1 VFERIARA
9 LGTEELIQDPR
20 FRGNRERIENV
31 EALDNR
37 LQEAVAKFPLD
48 ELLIRL
54 DRFEAAVSPVYS
66 IADIFKDPHFQERK
80 NIVDVEDGELGMI
93 RMQNVVG
100 KLQKTP
106 GKIRSSGPRL
116 GEHNREILIDQLGY
130 TEEELRVTGMM
141 K

>member
-1 VFERIARA
+1 M
-9 LGTEELIQDPR
+9 
-20 FRGNRERIENV
+20 
-31 EALDNR
+31 
-37 LQEAVAKFPLD
+37 AKFPLD
-48 ELLIRL
+48 ELLTRL

-80 NIVDVEDGELGMI
+80 NIVDVEDSELGMI

-116 GEHNREILIDQLGY
+116 GEHNHEILIDQLGY